1 MFNNRCWDGHRL
13 EPLGGSRSEL
23 LTMDKGGVSARLA
36 KPDQGEKMKKWMTTF
51 AAAAMTLA
59 TASLAQAGTITV
71 YTALEE
77 EEIADYVK
85 AAKKAMPDIEVKVL
99 RLSTGKLGARLLA
112 EAENPQA
119 DVIWG
124 WAVTA
129 MMDPRILEMLEP
141 YPAKGSETLSAAHRD
156 AAGRW
161 FAPTGYMGAF
171 CVNTERLKAKGLPM
185 PKSWKDLENPA
196 FKGEV
201 VMPDPNSSG
210 TGYLHVI
217 SLLQGMGEEKGW
229 AQLQAVDPNMAQYTS
244 SGSKPCKA
252 ARAGEYT
259 VGASLAFTA
268 LKSIETGYPLAMVFP
283 EGGAGYELEA
293 SGLMASSKNK
303 DDAKR
308 FLDWTMSS
316 DATAMYGAFKAL
328 ITVPGVKPSAAAEKA
343 GLPADINTVLAEID
357 FAASA
362 KEQIAIKKQWKE
374 KFGR

>member
-1 MFNNRCWDGHRL
+1 
-13 EPLGGSRSEL
+13 
-23 LTMDKGGVSARLA
+23 
-36 KPDQGEKMKKWMTTF
+36 MKKWMTT
-51 AAAAMTLA
+51 LA
-59 TASLAQAGTITV
+59 TATFLMGVATTANAGSITV
-71 YTALEE
+71 YSALEE

-85 AAKKAMPDIEVKVL
+85 AANAAMPDIEINVL
-99 RLSTGKLGARLLA
+99 RLSTGKLGARILA
-112 EAENPQA
+112 EAGNPQA

-129 MMDPRILEMLEP
+129 MMDPRVLNMIEP
-141 YPAKGSETLSAAHRD
+141 YKAKGSEKLNAAHRD
-156 AAGRW
+156 PNGRW

-171 CVNTERLKAKGLPM
+171 CVNTERLKQKGLPM

-210 TGYLHVI
+210 TGYLHVNAV
-217 SLLQGMGEEKGW
+217 LQTMGEEKGW
-229 AQLQAVDPNMAQYTS
+229 AQLKAVDPNMAQYTS

-268 LKSIETGYPLAMVFP
+268 LKSIDDGYPLAMIFP

-303 DDAKR
+303 ADAKR
-308 FLDWTMSS
+308 FLDWTMSKS
-316 DATAMYGAFKAL
+316 ATDLYGAFKAL

-343 GLPADINTVLAEID
+343 GLPADISTVLAKVD
-357 FAASA
+357 FASSA
-362 KEQIAIKKQWKE
+362 KNQIAVKARWKE
-374 KFGR
+374 MFGR

>member
-1 MFNNRCWDGHRL
+1 
-13 EPLGGSRSEL
+13 
-23 LTMDKGGVSARLA
+23 
-36 KPDQGEKMKKWMTTF
+36 MKKWMMTVAAGAF
-51 AAAAMTLA
+51 ALMGAASAN
-59 TASLAQAGTITV
+59 AGAITV

-85 AAKKAMPDIEVKVL
+85 AANAEMPDVEINVL
-99 RLSTGKLGARLLA
+99 RLSTGDLGARLLA
-112 EAENPQA
+112 EAGNPQA

-129 MMDPRILEMLEP
+129 MMNPEILNMLEA
-141 YPAKGSETLSAAHRD
+141 YKASGSEKLDAAYRD
-156 AAGRW
+156 ADGRW

-210 TGYLHVI
+210 TGYLHVNAV
-217 SLLQGMGEEKGW
+217 LQAMGEEKGW
-229 AQLQAVDPNMAQYTS
+229 AQLKAVDPNMAQYTS

-268 LKSIETGYPLAMVFP
+268 LKSIEDGYPLAMVFP
-283 EGGAGYELEA
+283 EGGVGYELEA
-293 SGLMASSKNK
+293 SGLMSSSKNK
-303 DDAKR
+303 ADAKR
-308 FLDWTMSS
+308 FLDWTMSKS
-316 DATAMYGAFKAL
+316 ATDLYGSFKAL
-328 ITVPGVKPSAAAEKA
+328 VTVPGVKASAAAEKA
-343 GLPADINTVLAEID
+343 GLPADLSTVLAKVD
-357 FAASA
+357 FVESA
-362 KEQIAIKKQWKE
+362 KNQTAIKARWKE
-374 KFGR
+374 MFGR

>member
-1 MFNNRCWDGHRL
+1 M
-13 EPLGGSRSEL
+13 
-23 LTMDKGGVSARLA
+23 
-36 KPDQGEKMKKWMTTF
+36 MKKWMTTF
-51 AAAAMTLA
+51 AAAAFAFTTAA
-59 TASLAQAGTITV
+59 TANAGSITV
-71 YTALEE
+71 YSALEE
-77 EEIADYVK
+77 EEIADYIE
-85 AAKKAMPDIEVKVL
+85 AAKASMPDMEINVL

-129 MMDPRILEMLEP
+129 MMDPRILDMLEP
-141 YPAKGSETLSAAHRD
+141 YKANGSEKLGPAHRD
-156 AAGRW
+156 PNGRW
-161 FAPTGYMGAF
+161 FAPTGYMGAL

-196 FKGEV
+196 FKGEI

-217 SLLQGMGEEKGW
+217 SVLQNMGEDKGW
-229 AQLQAVDPNMAQYTS
+229 AQLKAVDPNMAQYTS

-268 LKSIETGYPLAMVFP
+268 LKSIESGYPLAMVFP

-303 DDAKR
+303 ADAKR
-308 FLDWTMSS
+308 FLDWTMSKN
-316 DATAMYGAFKAL
+316 ATDLYGSFKAL
-328 ITVPGVKPSAAAEKA
+328 ITVPGVNPSAAAEKA
-343 GLPADINTVLAEID
+343 GLPSDINSVLANID
-357 FAASA
+357 FASSA
-362 KEQIAIKKQWKE
+362 KQQIAIKKRWKDT
-374 KFGR
+374 FGR

>member
-1 MFNNRCWDGHRL
+1 
-13 EPLGGSRSEL
+13 
-23 LTMDKGGVSARLA
+23 
-36 KPDQGEKMKKWMTTF
+36 MKKLIMKF
-51 AAAAMTLA
+51 AATTAITLLA
-59 TASLAQAGTITV
+59 LTSAYAGSLTV

-85 AAKKAMPDIEVKVL
+85 AANAAMPDVEINVL

-141 YPAKGSETLSAAHRD
+141 YKARGSEKLSAAHRD
-156 AAGRW
+156 AGGRW

-171 CVNTERLKAKGLPM
+171 CVNTERLKARGLPM
-185 PKSWKDLENPA
+185 PHSWKDLENPA

-201 VMPDPNSSG
+201 LMPDPNSSG

-217 SLLQGMGEEKGW
+217 SVLQTLGEEKGW
-229 AQLQAVDPNMAQYTS
+229 AQLKAVDPNMAQYTS

-268 LKSIETGYPLAMVFP
+268 LKSIEAGYPIAMVFP

-293 SGLMASSKNK
+293 SGLMQTSKNK
-303 DDAKR
+303 KDAKR
-308 FLDWTMSS
+308 FLDWTMSKS
-316 DATAMYGAFKAL
+316 ATDLYGSFKAL
-328 ITVPGVKPSAAAEKA
+328 ITVPGVHPSAAAEKA
-343 GLPADINTVLAEID
+343 GLPADINSVLANID
-357 FAASA
+357 FAKSA
-362 KEQIAIKKQWKE
+362 KNQIEIKKRWKE
-374 KFGR
+374 LFGR

>member
-1 MFNNRCWDGHRL
+1 
-13 EPLGGSRSEL
+13 
-23 LTMDKGGVSARLA
+23 
-36 KPDQGEKMKKWMTTF
+36 MKKWMI
-51 AAAAMTLA
+51 AAGISTMLAANM
-59 TASLAQAGTITV
+59 ASAGSITV
-71 YTALEE
+71 YSALEE

-85 AAKKAMPDIEVKVL
+85 AAQKAMPDIEVNVL
-99 RLSTGKLGARLLA
+99 RLSTGKLGARILA

-119 DVIWG
+119 DLIWG

-129 MMDPRILEMLEP
+129 MMDPRVMNMLEP
-141 YPAKGSETLSAAHRD
+141 YQANGSDKLSAAHRD
-156 AAGRW
+156 AGGRW

-171 CVNTERLKAKGLPM
+171 CVNTQRLEKKGLPM

-201 VMPDPNSSG
+201 LMPDPNSSG
-210 TGYLHVI
+210 TGYLHVNA
-217 SLLQGMGEEKGW
+217 LLQGLGEDKGW
-229 AQLQAVDPNMAQYTS
+229 AQLKAVDANMAQYTS

-268 LKSIETGYPLAMVFP
+268 LKSIESGYPVTMVFP
-283 EGGAGYELEA
+283 EGGVGYELEA

-303 DDAKR
+303 ADAQQ
-308 FLDWTMSS
+308 FLDWTLSS
-316 DATAMYGAFKAL
+316 GATDLYGAFKAL

-343 GLPADINTVLAEID
+343 GLPADISSVLTKVD

-362 KEQIAIKKQWKE
+362 KTQIATKKRWKE
-374 KFGR
+374 MFGR